1 MVIAVHSN
9 YLETADIETS
19 SEDYARRFSGA
30 VGAWF
35 LKVQEL
41 ATLKMLSPYPSASV
55 LDVGGGHGQTAGA
68 LIRNGYRV
76 TVLGSAAVCRE
87 RIREYVDRGECAFQV
102 GDILDLPYPDQAF
115 DIVLSYRLLPH
126 VTRWEAYLS
135 ELARVAKKAV
145 ILDYPEVRSINYV
158 TPLLFDFKKKL
169 EGNTRFYAC
178 FRGAELVKFFER
190 QGFNG
195 SDRYAEF
202 FLPMVLHRKLKSPRL
217 SSFLERAC
225 RSSGLTGLFGSPVI
239 LNFERKEGLQT

>member
-1 MVIAVHSN
+1 MVTAVHRN

-35 LKVQEL
+35 LKVQEK
-41 ATLKMLSPYPSASV
+41 ATLEMLSPYPSASV

-68 LIRNGYRV
+68 LIQNGYRA
-76 TVLGSAAVCRE
+76 TVLGSAEVCKE
-87 RIREYVDRGECAFQV
+87 RIRDYVDRGQCDFQV
-102 GDILDLPYPDQAF
+102 GDILGLPYPDQAF

-126 VTRWEAYLS
+126 VTHWETYLA

-145 ILDYPEVRSINYV
+145 LLDYPEVRSINYI
-158 TPLLFDFKKKL
+158 TPLLFHFKKKL
-169 EGNTRFYAC
+169 EGNTRAYTC
-178 FRGAELVKFFER
+178 FRQAQLLNFFER
-190 QGFNG
+190 QGFTG

-202 FLPMVLHRKLKSPRL
+202 FLPMVLHRRLKSPRL
-217 SSFLERAC
+217 SAFLERAS

-239 LNFERKEGLQT
+239 LKFERKEGSQA